1 MFNGKQ
7 LWHVPEGRVLFL
19 IIEKFGPA
27 EPHDMS
33 DATSSVLLWLDAI
46 RSGDEA
52 AVNQLWVKFSPRM
65 ASLAQRWLARTSER
79 RIFDEE
85 DVVVTAFEAFR
96 RALVEGRYE
105 GLTGTDELW
114 RLLAAATVNKVLD
127 LSESERAQKRGGGA
141 RIESLD
147 DSSPRVKKQTQQQ
160 ASRAPSPEF
169 AAMMSDECRR
179 LLQVLKDPELE
190 AVVLLKLEGFKAD
203 EIAQQ
208 LQYSRRT
215 IQRML
220 ALIRDLWSQE
230 VD

>member
-1 MFNGKQ
+1 
-7 LWHVPEGRVLFL
+7 
-19 IIEKFGPA
+19 
-27 EPHDMS
+27 MS

-46 RSGDEA
+46 RSGDDA
-52 AVNQLWVKFSPRM
+52 AVNRLWAKFSPRM
-65 ASLAQRWLARTSER
+65 SKLAERWLAKTSER
-79 RIFDEE
+79 RIFDED
-85 DVVVTAFEAFR
+85 DVVVAAFEAFH
-96 RALVEGRYE
+96 RALVEGRYD

-114 RLLAAATVNKVLD
+114 RLLATATVNKARD
-127 LSESERAQKRGGGA
+127 LSEVERAQKRGGGA

-147 DSSPRVKKQTQQQ
+147 DSSSRVKKQTRQQ
-160 ASRAPSPEF
+160 ASSDPSPEL

-179 LLQVLKDPELE
+179 LLQVLNDPELE
-190 AVVLLKLEGFKAD
+190 AVVLLKLEGFPNE